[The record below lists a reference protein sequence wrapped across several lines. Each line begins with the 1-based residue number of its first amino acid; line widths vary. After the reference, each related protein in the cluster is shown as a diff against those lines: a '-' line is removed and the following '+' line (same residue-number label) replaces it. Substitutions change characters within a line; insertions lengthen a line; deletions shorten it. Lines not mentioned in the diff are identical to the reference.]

1 MSIGTRV
8 RMLGKKIMDFA
19 LKLVHLCVMLGEI
32 LMFMPPSLC
41 SFFLL
46 LMLYHSSMS
55 SHNIELHGSFKY
67 LFQVSNSVHMKKYL
81 LLLDIDFLN
90 ESKLFWRIR
99 IYISVWNTLLF
110 RKNSLVFIVEI
121 CYDIGKKCKYCNLNT
136 T

>member
-19 LKLVHLCVMLGEI
+19 LNLVHLCVMLGEI

-55 SHNIELHGSFKY
+55 SHNIELHGSFNY

-81 LLLDIDFLN
+81 LREIDFLN
-90 ESKLFWRIR
+90 ESQLFRKIS

-110 RKNSLVFIVEI
+110 RKNSLV
-121 CYDIGKKCKYCNLNT
+121 YSL
-136 T
+136 